1 MPRVKQKENIY
12 RAEDF
17 AKAIRS
23 ELILKGLQQHDLA
36 VELGVSDAT
45 LSQLLKNPNKL
56 SADRI
61 RVIVQFLNIEPMVLL
76 IFCGYD
82 MKNLLGGKT
91 THGN

>member
-1 MPRVKQKENIY
+1 MPRVRQKANIY

-17 AKAIRS
+17 ANAIRS
-23 ELILKGLQQHDLA
+23 ELISKGLQQHDLA

-82 MKNLLGGKT
+82 RKNLLGGKI